1 MAITVDT
8 TTIPGTTILY
18 DSVSGNITVDYSES
32 LNSIAQSLGVIA
44 TALGPD
50 VGKALSQASTV
61 GYYAD
66 NPGELDKI
74 LTSLQTLPSAQLAS
88 LKAKVAQ
95 ISAAFNQTT

>member
-18 DSVSGNITVDYSES
+18 DSVSGSIAIDYSETFKT
-32 LNSIAQSLGVIA
+32 IAQSLEVIA
-44 TALGPD
+44 TAMGPD

-66 NPGELDKI
+66 NPAELDKI

-95 ISAAFNQTT
+95 IATAFNQTS